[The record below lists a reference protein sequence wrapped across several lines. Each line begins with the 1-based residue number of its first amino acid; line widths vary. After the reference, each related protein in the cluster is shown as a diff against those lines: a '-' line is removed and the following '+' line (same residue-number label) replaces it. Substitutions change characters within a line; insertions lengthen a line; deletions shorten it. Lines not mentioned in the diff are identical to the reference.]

1 MTTDSDEHSRVSLK
15 IEYISKNKMEKV
27 DLNAQLDFS
36 VVSLYGKVG
45 TSQIPFKMTK
55 LETDTNVLTVV
66 TERDCAERFWQAL
79 MLTSVTLNGA
89 GVPIRFKLLNAT
101 EIEIN

>member
-55 LETDTNVLTVV
+55 LETDANVLTVV

-89 GVPIRFKLLNAT
+89 GVPIRFKLLDAT
-101 EIEIN
+101 EVE